1 MNQTAKSDASAV
13 VLTTAGNKEEAV
25 RITEAL
31 VSAKL
36 AACVQF
42 VTIDSYYFWEGEVQN
57 DPEILLLIKSLK
69 GDYSMIEE
77 TIKASHSYDVPE
89 IIQLDIVDGS
99 ADYLS
104 WIGDVTRRARN

>member
-1 MNQTAKSDASAV
+1 MNQTAKPDATAV
-13 VLTTAGNKEEAV
+13 VLTTAGSKEEAK

-31 VSAKL
+31 VSSKL

-69 GDYSMIEE
+69 EDFSKIEE
-77 TIKASHSYDVPE
+77 SIKATHSYDVPE
-89 IIQLDIVDGS
+89 IIQLDIADGS
-99 ADYLS
+99 ADYLT
-104 WIGDVTRRARN
+104 WIGDVTKRARN